1 MVQPVSRSVEEVN
14 RLECFIRTKVQLFL
28 LGLGQAKGRFH
39 PSPSSKHR
47 VKTGADQD
55 TGDGLTLVALNLN
68 PSFLH
73 RPSGAARLLHFFGE
87 SLFLRETD
95 ADEA

>member
-47 VKTGADQD
+47 GKP
-55 TGDGLTLVALNLN
+55 ALIRIRATVSRWS
-68 PSFLH
+68 P
-73 RPSGAARLLHFFGE
+73 
-87 SLFLRETD
+87 
-95 ADEA
+95 